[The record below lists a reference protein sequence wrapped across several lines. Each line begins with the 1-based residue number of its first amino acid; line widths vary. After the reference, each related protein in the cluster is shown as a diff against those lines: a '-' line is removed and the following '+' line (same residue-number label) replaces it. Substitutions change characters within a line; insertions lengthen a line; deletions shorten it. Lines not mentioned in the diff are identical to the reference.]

1 MSLREL
7 VRDVARVTGETRREI
22 RRRGFQPLTLPAESA
37 TDDDAEGTVVDW
49 DELEA
54 ERPVLFP

>member
-1 MSLREL
+1 MSPREL
-7 VRDVARVTGETRREI
+7 VRDLARVTGETRREI
-22 RRRGFQPLTLPAESA
+22 RRRGFQPMILSANPTAE
-37 TDDDAEGTVVDW
+37 DDAEVSVVDW

>member
-37 TDDDAEGTVVDW
+37 ADDDADGTIVDW
-49 DELEA
+49 DELESD
-54 ERPVLFP
+54 RPVLFP

>member
-1 MSLREL
+1 MSPREL
-7 VRDVARVTGETRREI
+7 VHNVARVTGETRREI
-22 RRRGFQPLTLPAESA
+22 RHRGFQPMILPADPTTE
-37 TDDDAEGTVVDW
+37 DDAEVAVVDW

>member
-7 VRDVARVTGETRREI
+7 VRDVARITGETRREI
-22 RRRGFQPLTLPAESA
+22 RRRGFQPMALPAEPVA
-37 TDDDAEGTVVDW
+37 DDDADGTIVDW

-54 ERPVLFP
+54 DRPVLFP